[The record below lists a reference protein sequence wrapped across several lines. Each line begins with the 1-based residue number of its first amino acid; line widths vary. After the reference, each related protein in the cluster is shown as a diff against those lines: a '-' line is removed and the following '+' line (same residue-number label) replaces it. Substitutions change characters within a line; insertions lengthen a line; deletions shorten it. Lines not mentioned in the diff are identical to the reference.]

1 RADAWRTGGHGRGR
15 GTGGRESRS
24 AALRACANRRGRLG
38 RVIAGRVVSP
48 TISPAPFVGS
58 AGQRDGSVVMVYD
71 RVREEERML
80 RAAFER
86 IDVPVRMV
94 YSSDVTFDLV
104 EDAAQRSVVL
114 GRCVSQSRGLALAR
128 ADEAGGGL
136 TINGCT
142 VISICGDKLA
152 TNAALTAA
160 QVPTPRTGVAFTAAA
175 ALELCE
181 RFGYP
186 VVFKPLV
193 GSWGRLVAKVDSP
206 GQAEA
211 LLEHKEVLSGPA
223 HKVHYVQEYV
233 EKPGR
238 DITAFVVG
246 GEVIAAIYRSSRHWI
261 TNTARGGAASRCPL
275 YDDLVET
282 TLAAAAAVGGG
293 VLAVDLVE
301 SERGLPVTEVNHT
314 MEFRN
319 SVDTTGVDIPGLV
332 ARHAAEQRELLA

>member
-1 RADAWRTGGHGRGR
+1 M
-15 GTGGRESRS
+15 
-24 AALRACANRRGRLG
+24 
-38 RVIAGRVVSP
+38 IAGRVASP

-114 GRCVSQSRGLALAR
+114 GRCVSQTRGLALAR
-128 ADEAGGGL
+128 AYEAGGGL
-136 TINGCT
+136 TINSST
-142 VISICGDKLA
+142 VISVCGDKLA
-152 TNAALTAA
+152 TNAALAAA

-211 LLEHKEVLSGPA
+211 LLEHKEVLGGPA

-238 DITAFVVG
+238 DIRAFVVG
-246 GEVIAAIYRSSRHWI
+246 GEVIAAIYRTSEHWI
-261 TNTARGGAASRCPL
+261 TNTARGGLASRCPL
-275 YDDLVET
+275 NEELV
-282 TLAAAAAVGGG
+282 AIAARAAAAVGGG

-301 SERGLPVTEVNHT
+301 SDRGLLVIEVNHT

-319 SVDTTGVDIPGLV
+319 SVSTTGVDIPGAV
-332 ARHAAEQRELLA
+332 VRFAAAQRELMA